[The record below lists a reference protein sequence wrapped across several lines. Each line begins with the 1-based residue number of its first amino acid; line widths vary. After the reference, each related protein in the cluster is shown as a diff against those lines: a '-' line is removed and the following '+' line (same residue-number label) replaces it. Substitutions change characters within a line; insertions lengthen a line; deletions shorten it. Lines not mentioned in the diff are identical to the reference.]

1 MYNHAVLGY
10 QHPRKIRNFIQ
21 KEYMKTRI
29 AKFALAAGAVLT
41 LALPFVAQP
50 SHASVLSI
58 ESVGSQLGLGNADLK
73 KTVLNILQMVLGLLA
88 FVAVIMVILGG
99 FTWLTAAGNEEKV
112 DRAKKII
119 SAAVIGLIIVLLAW
133 AVVIFVTRTTTN
145 VTTNT
150 AA

>member
-1 MYNHAVLGY
+1 
-10 QHPRKIRNFIQ
+10 
-21 KEYMKTRI
+21 MKKFT
-29 AKFALAAGAVLT
+29 KFALVAGTVMV
-41 LALPFVAQP
+41 LALPFMAQP
-50 SHASVLSI
+50 THAASVLSI
-58 ESVGSQLGLGNADLK
+58 ESVGSQIGLGNADLK
-73 KTVLNILQMVLGLLA
+73 KTVLNILQLVLGLLT
-88 FVAVIMVILGG
+88 FVAVVMVILGG

-133 AVVIFVTRTTTN
+133 AVVIFVTRTTAN